1 VRQWRAFHVRGL
13 RVASNP
19 FPRVLPPGQP
29 PLHLEDFDLAAELP
43 ERVSAL
49 GVMDSP
55 APISPISGALS
66 KISTS
71 SPALRSSMPAASPAM
86 QAPAISVST
95 FGAVA

>member
-1 VRQWRAFHVRGL
+1 VQ
-13 RVASNP
+13 NP
-19 FPRVLPPGQP
+19 VIEEDLEPKPGRPPIQYGPTPGQA

-43 ERVSAL
+43 ERVGAL

-71 SPALRSSMPAASPAM
+71 SPALRNSMPAASPAM
-86 QAPAISVST
+86 QAPAISV
-95 FGAVA
+95 